1 MDLNNRDAFADYI
14 ATPSDLV
21 ASLGPAEVQ
30 PLVTIAIPTYR
41 RANLLPEVVQ
51 SALAQDFAQPFEIV
65 IVDND
70 NDPVA
75 LEAIL
80 NSLPISPAVP
90 IRYFVNRTN
99 IGMFG
104 NWNRCIEL
112 ARGSWMTILNDDD
125 LLRPNFLT
133 RSFRAIDRRP
143 EIDGLVCK
151 KLKYNWDTRQIIQP
165 RWHRVAKSIAFRW
178 RFDRHN
184 LTRATPRKL
193 FFGNELDNGCAF
205 LFKKSKVVEMGGYR
219 EEEFPA
225 SDFFMYIR
233 FTILHN
239 LLWLNEVLGYIGIY
253 NNESARKSTIFR
265 SIGLACGYYRTM
277 TENFVP
283 RDWIRLAPLLT
294 ANQVLAY
301 KQGGVVFSPEDI
313 ATIEAEIGAPL
324 PPPSYGAIR
333 RFRLLH
339 RGF

>member
-1 MDLNNRDAFADYI
+1 MDLNNRDAFADH
-14 ATPSDLV
+14 AHVPSDLV
-21 ASLGPAEVQ
+21 AVLGRDDAT

-41 RANLLPEVVQ
+41 RAKLLPTVVQ
-51 SALAQDFAQPFEIV
+51 SALNQKFNRPFEIV

-70 NDPVA
+70 NDEA
-75 LEAIL
+75 ARDAIL
-80 NSLPISPAVP
+80 QSLPANPLVP
-90 IRYFVNRTN
+90 IRYFSNREN

-125 LLRPNFLT
+125 LLRPNFLK
-133 RSFRAIDRRP
+133 RSFKAIGRRP

-151 KLKYNWDTRQIIQP
+151 KLMYNWDTGRTIQP
-165 RWHRVAKSIAFRW
+165 IWHRIIKWLMFRW

-184 LTRATPRKL
+184 LTVPTTRKL
-193 FFGNELDNGCAF
+193 FFGNELDNGCGF
-205 LFKKSKVVEMGGYR
+205 LFKKDIVTAMGGYR

-233 FTILHN
+233 FTISHN
-239 LLWLNEVLGYIGIY
+239 LLWLNEVLGDIGIY
-253 NNESARKSTIFR
+253 NNESARKSTIFK
-265 SIGLACGYYRTM
+265 SIGLANDYYRTM
-277 TENFVP
+277 TDNFVP
-283 RDWIRLAPLLT
+283 KDWVRLAPLLT

-301 KQGGVVFSPEDI
+301 KTGGVKFTPEDI

-333 RFRLLH
+333 RFRLLN